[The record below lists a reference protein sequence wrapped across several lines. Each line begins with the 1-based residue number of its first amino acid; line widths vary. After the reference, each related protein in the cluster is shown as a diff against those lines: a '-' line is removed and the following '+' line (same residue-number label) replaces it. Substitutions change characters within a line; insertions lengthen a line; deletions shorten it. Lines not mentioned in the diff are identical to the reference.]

1 MCLNRNRQKT
11 QVPNLSL
18 KNDKSQLAPMEIPE
32 PYTKDIHSVILH
44 SMLFNYP
51 RKVVK
56 HMKEIKIV
64 LNKDDDALVGDL
76 KSAIQVF
83 VDGKKLENVESI
95 TIEAHQPDR
104 DVVDKDGICRL
115 DKLVSYTVKYIEPWF
130 D

>member
-1 MCLNRNRQKT
+1 
-11 QVPNLSL
+11 
-18 KNDKSQLAPMEIPE
+18 
-32 PYTKDIHSVILH
+32 
-44 SMLFNYP
+44 MLFNYT

-64 LNKDDDALVGDL
+64 LNKNDDALASDL

-83 VDGKKLENVESI
+83 MDGKKLENVESI

-115 DKLVSYTVKYIEPWF
+115 DKLVSYTVKYMEPWF